1 MKAEL
6 YLSSNANYATKVDLK
21 NATCVD
27 TSRLD
32 RKVNLAN
39 LKSNADKLDLDK
51 LKYVPT
57 NLSNLK
63 SKVAKLDVD
72 N

>member
-1 MKAEL
+1 M
-6 YLSSNANYATKVDLK
+6 SNYANYATKVDLK

-27 TSRLD
+27 TWRLD